1 MNPTRVVG
9 TFPARNLVGQAGKGK
24 GPAILSSRAL
34 WRRLAHRFFD
44 LHQRQQ
50 SYSCAYSKLALYP
63 TTSLDPR
70 ASKADG
76 LTGSGSSAFSWMF
89 TLTVA
94 KFNSKSKP
102 RSDLREQ
109 FYLAAVAQK
118 PETTDAVPQYESAS
132 SDGNRVRN
140 RLPQENANRK
150 KLPLRENTSSNR
162 VFQHQHAISFSERTC
177 TASRAMVTAAGTS
190 ESGCTP
196 ARDPLPCRCA
206 VAWRFFYCPLS
217 ELANSASPVV
227 DVKLPL

>member
-162 VFQHQHAISFSERTC
+162 VFQHQLPISLITYSQNHLPVSNLCNGLTLKLNLWWSRRTFFNPIKSAIWNTPLGIHA
-177 TASRAMVTAAGTS
+177 V
-190 ESGCTP
+190 
-196 ARDPLPCRCA
+196 
-206 VAWRFFYCPLS
+206 
-217 ELANSASPVV
+217 
-227 DVKLPL
+227 